1 MHDAAFGM
9 LRADFFE
16 KGGIF
21 VWVGCGRGRGFFGS
35 LVIIIQIC
43 DRKRAIKM
51 IDIIHDDVHRHNP
64 DSVFLCQLSRD
75 IRAAF
80 SRKDYSA
87 HVIPPSPMVKYIIAN
102 GLNLLVPI
110 YHTFSAQP
118 KSVMMA
124 SEPGREE

>member
-1 MHDAAFGM
+1 
-9 LRADFFE
+9 
-16 KGGIF
+16 
-21 VWVGCGRGRGFFGS
+21 
-35 LVIIIQIC
+35 
-43 DRKRAIKM
+43 M
-51 IDIIHDDVHRHNP
+51 IDIIHDDVHRDNP
-64 DSVFLCQLSRD
+64 DSVFLCQLSGD

-110 YHTFSAQP
+110 YHTFSARP